1 MTLIIDRDFTITS
14 GQDGNQLLVRGE
26 ITAASGRDTYP
37 VQFHG
42 GSVTVPASAS
52 RVATVY
58 VGEPNIAIDVED
70 TLTYATTLYVAG
82 ASDKATNNYA
92 FWVDSGVSR
101 FDGNLTVD
109 GDLDFTGPQ
118 EISTSS
124 GALTLSPANASLLFT
139 GTIAVTGSRVTQSY
153 HTNLTSTNAV
163 TVDSSVTVKQD
174 IEKYTRDAMAVVRGM
189 DIVTYSHERWLDQSG
204 KKKLGVLS
212 ESLSEPL
219 ALDEIT
225 HKDGS
230 KYYGVNTYGLETI
243 LAKALQQIDE
253 RVSELERGK

>member
-1 MTLIIDRDFTITS
+1 
-14 GQDGNQLLVRGE
+14 
-26 ITAASGRDTYP
+26 
-37 VQFHG
+37 
-42 GSVTVPASAS
+42 
-52 RVATVY
+52 
-58 VGEPNIAIDVED
+58 
-70 TLTYATTLYVAG
+70 
-82 ASDKATNNYA
+82 
-92 FWVDSGVSR
+92 
-101 FDGNLTVD
+101 
-109 GDLDFTGPQ
+109 
-118 EISTSS
+118 
-124 GALTLSPANASLLFT
+124 
-139 GTIAVTGSRVTQSY
+139 
-153 HTNLTSTNAV
+153 
-163 TVDSSVTVKQD
+163 
-174 IEKYTRDAMAVVRGM
+174 MAVVRGM